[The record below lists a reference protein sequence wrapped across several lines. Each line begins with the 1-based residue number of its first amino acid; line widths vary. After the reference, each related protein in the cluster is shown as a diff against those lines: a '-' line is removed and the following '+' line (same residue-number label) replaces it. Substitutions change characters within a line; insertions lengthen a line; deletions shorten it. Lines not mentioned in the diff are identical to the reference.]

1 MKTSTIPT
9 LLGPDGMTSL
19 REYAGYHGGGS
30 GFGGQLRAWNPPGE
44 SVDAA
49 LLPNF
54 TRGNARADDLVRNNG
69 YAANAIQLHQDHI
82 VGSFFRL
89 SHRPSWRYLGIGEEE
104 ARAFSREV
112 EAAWKE
118 FAEDDCCCID
128 VERKRTFTM
137 MIREGVAMHA
147 FNGELF
153 VQATW
158 DTSPSRLFRTQFR
171 MVSPKRISNPN
182 NTGDS
187 RNCRA
192 GVQINDSGAAL
203 GYYVSEDGYPG
214 WMPQKWT
221 WIPRELPGGRAS
233 FIHVFEPVEDGQT
246 RGANVFYSVM
256 EQMKMLDTLQNTQLQ
271 SAIVKAM
278 YAATIESELDT
289 QSAMD
294 FILGANSQEQRE
306 RLTGWIGEIAA
317 YYAAAPVR
325 LGGAKV
331 PHLMPGDSLNLQTAQ
346 DTDNGY
352 SVFEQSLLRYIAAG
366 LGVSYEQLSRNYAQ
380 MSYSTARASANE
392 SWAYFMGRRKFVASR
407 QASQMFLCWLEE
419 AIVRRVVTLPSKAR
433 FSFQEARSAWGNCDW
448 IGSGRMAIDGLKEVQ
463 EAVMLI
469 EAGLST
475 YEKECQNAAMTI
487 RKFLPSRSVKRWSVV
502 QPVLNHPPGR
512 LRHLNPGCDNQQRR
526 RRVTAELRNL
536 PHIVSMAFNEP
547 LMLEPAYA
555 RVFFCALAGQLGI
568 SRLTDAVSGDS
579 LTAQEALATLALSG
593 DDDGPRQARSY
604 QVMNGIAVLP
614 VSGTLVSRT
623 RALQPYSGMTGY
635 NGIIARLQQAA
646 SDPMVDGILL
656 DMDTPGGMVAGAFDC
671 ADIIARVR
679 DIKPVWALA
688 NDMNCSAGQLL
699 ASAAS
704 RRLVTQTARTGSI
717 GVMMAHS
724 NYGAA
729 LEKQGVEITLI
740 YSGSHKVDGNPY
752 SHLPGDVRET
762 LQSRMDAT
770 RRMFAQKVSAY
781 TGLSVQ
787 AVLDTEAAV
796 YSGQEAI
803 DAGLADELVNST
815 DAITVMRDALDARKS
830 RLSGGRMTKETQST
844 TVSATASQADVTDVV
859 QATEGENASAAQPDV
874 NAQITAAVAA
884 ENSRIMGILN
894 CEEAHGREEQ
904 ARVLAETPGM
914 TVETA
919 RRILAA
925 APQSAQARSDTAL
938 DRLMQGAPAPLAA
951 GNPAS
956 DAVNDLLNTPV

>member
-89 SHRPSWRYLGIGEEE
+89 SHRPSWRYLGIGEED

-158 DTSPSRLFRTQFR
+158 DTSSSRLFRTQFR

-278 YAATIESELDT
+278 YAAT
-289 QSAMD
+289 
-294 FILGANSQEQRE
+294 
-306 RLTGWIGEIAA
+306 
-317 YYAAAPVR
+317 
-325 LGGAKV
+325 
-331 PHLMPGDSLNLQTAQ
+331 
-346 DTDNGY
+346 
-352 SVFEQSLLRYIAAG
+352 
-366 LGVSYEQLSRNYAQ
+366 YAQ

-475 YEKECQNAAMTI
+475 YEKECA
-487 RKFLPSRSVKRWSVV
+487 KR
-502 QPVLNHPPGR
+502 
-512 LRHLNPGCDNQQRR
+512 
-526 RRVTAELRNL
+526 
-536 PHIVSMAFNEP
+536 
-547 LMLEPAYA
+547 
-555 RVFFCALAGQLGI
+555 
-568 SRLTDAVSGDS
+568 
-579 LTAQEALATLALSG
+579 G
-593 DDDGPRQARSY
+593 DDY
-604 QVMNGIAVLP
+604 QEIFA
-614 VSGTLVSRT
+614 
-623 RALQPYSGMTGY
+623 
-635 NGIIARLQQAA
+635 QQ
-646 SDPMVDGILL
+646 
-656 DMDTPGGMVAGAFDC
+656 
-671 ADIIARVR
+671 
-679 DIKPVWALA
+679 
-688 NDMNCSAGQLL
+688 
-699 ASAAS
+699 
-704 RRLVTQTARTGSI
+704 
-717 GVMMAHS
+717 
-724 NYGAA
+724 
-729 LEKQGVEITLI
+729 
-740 YSGSHKVDGNPY
+740 
-752 SHLPGDVRET
+752 VRET
-762 LQSRMDAT
+762 ME
-770 RRMFAQKVSAY
+770 RRA
-781 TGLSVQ
+781 
-787 AVLDTEAAV
+787 
-796 YSGQEAI
+796 
-803 DAGLADELVNST
+803 AGLKPPAWAAAAFE
-815 DAITVMRDALDARKS
+815 
-830 RLSGGRMTKETQST
+830 SGLRQST
-844 TVSATASQADVTDVV
+844 EEEKSDSR
-859 QATEGENASAAQPDV
+859 AA
-874 NAQITAAVAA
+874 
-884 ENSRIMGILN
+884 
-894 CEEAHGREEQ
+894 
-904 ARVLAETPGM
+904 
-914 TVETA
+914 
-919 RRILAA
+919 
-925 APQSAQARSDTAL
+925 
-938 DRLMQGAPAPLAA
+938 
-951 GNPAS
+951 
-956 DAVNDLLNTPV
+956 

>member
-1 MKTSTIPT
+1 MNISNSQVNRLRHFVRAGLRSLFRPEPQTAVEWADANYYLPKESAYQEGRWETLPFQRAIMNAMGSDYVREVNVVKSARVGYSKMLLGVYAYFIEHKQRNTLIWLPTDGDAENFMKTHVEPTIRDIPSLLALAPWYGKKHRDNT
-9 LLGPDGMTSL
+9 LTMKRFSNGRGFWCLGGKAAKNY
-19 REYAGYHGGGS
+19 REKSVDVAGYDELAAFDEDIEQEGS
-30 GFGGQLRAWNPPGE
+30 PTFLGDKRIEGSVWPKSIRGSTPKVRGTCQIERAASESPHFMRFHVACPHCGEEQYLKFGDKETPFGLKWTP
-44 SVDAA
+44 
-49 LLPNF
+49 
-54 TRGNARADDLVRNNG
+54 DDPS
-69 YAANAIQLHQDHI
+69 NAIQLHQDHI

-89 SHRPSWRYLGIGEEE
+89 SHRPSWRYLGIGEED

-187 RNCRA
+187 WNCRA

-475 YEKECQNAAMTI
+475 YEKECA
-487 RKFLPSRSVKRWSVV
+487 KR
-502 QPVLNHPPGR
+502 
-512 LRHLNPGCDNQQRR
+512 
-526 RRVTAELRNL
+526 
-536 PHIVSMAFNEP
+536 
-547 LMLEPAYA
+547 
-555 RVFFCALAGQLGI
+555 
-568 SRLTDAVSGDS
+568 
-579 LTAQEALATLALSG
+579 G
-593 DDDGPRQARSY
+593 DDY
-604 QVMNGIAVLP
+604 QEIFA
-614 VSGTLVSRT
+614 
-623 RALQPYSGMTGY
+623 
-635 NGIIARLQQAA
+635 QQ
-646 SDPMVDGILL
+646 
-656 DMDTPGGMVAGAFDC
+656 
-671 ADIIARVR
+671 
-679 DIKPVWALA
+679 
-688 NDMNCSAGQLL
+688 
-699 ASAAS
+699 
-704 RRLVTQTARTGSI
+704 
-717 GVMMAHS
+717 
-724 NYGAA
+724 
-729 LEKQGVEITLI
+729 
-740 YSGSHKVDGNPY
+740 
-752 SHLPGDVRET
+752 VRET
-762 LQSRMDAT
+762 ME
-770 RRMFAQKVSAY
+770 RRA
-781 TGLSVQ
+781 
-787 AVLDTEAAV
+787 
-796 YSGQEAI
+796 
-803 DAGLADELVNST
+803 AGLKPPAWAAAAFE
-815 DAITVMRDALDARKS
+815 
-830 RLSGGRMTKETQST
+830 SGLRQST
-844 TVSATASQADVTDVV
+844 EEEKSDSR
-859 QATEGENASAAQPDV
+859 AA
-874 NAQITAAVAA
+874 
-884 ENSRIMGILN
+884 
-894 CEEAHGREEQ
+894 
-904 ARVLAETPGM
+904 
-914 TVETA
+914 
-919 RRILAA
+919 
-925 APQSAQARSDTAL
+925 
-938 DRLMQGAPAPLAA
+938 
-951 GNPAS
+951 
-956 DAVNDLLNTPV
+956 